1 MHFQLTRSQF
11 ITLAIAT
18 LVSISIGLIAAHM
31 VASEPHTYVAVYTW
45 FGLLL
50 TGSILILCLL
60 IVSLILLIV
69 RETKVSLLLM
79 VCSVLLAGSYLIGFA
94 VMQKIGWT
102 NFNEEMISIIPE
114 NEEMTSIIPE
124 ATDLIVIFR
133 TDASHEQ
140 IQNFWNE
147 TLSTWRAQES
157 GASSGVR
164 GIARIPSIQGHG
176 AIAVSFFPNASEA
189 QREEVKARAK
199 SSPIVYMVMDG
210 HRIKIE
216 NNE

>member
-1 MHFQLTRSQF
+1 MLPARSIRALDVFVINMHFQLTRSQF

-18 LVSISIGLIAAHM
+18 LVSISIGLIAARV
-31 VASEPHTYVAVYTW
+31 VASEPNAYVAGYIW

-69 RETKVSLLLM
+69 RETKSSLLLM
-79 VCSVLLAGSYLIGFA
+79 LCSVLLAGSYLIGFA

-102 NFNEEMISIIPE
+102 NFNEEMTPIIPE
-114 NEEMTSIIPE
+114 V
-124 ATDLIVIFR
+124 ADLVVIFR
-133 TDASHEQ
+133 PDANHEQ

-147 TLSTWRAQES
+147 ILSTGQV
-157 GASSGVR
+157 G
-164 GIARIPSIQGHG
+164 GIARIPSIEGHA
-176 AIAVSFFPNASEA
+176 AIAISFFPSASEA
-189 QREEVKARAK
+189 QREEVKAKVK
-199 SSPIVYMVMDG
+199 SSPIVYRVMENA
-210 HRIKIE
+210 HWLRIE